1 MSTLNHSMSQLYL
14 TMSRFDFDL
23 QPFLVYLKPLILSA
37 GASVLAYNLYRL
49 VKLVLRPVFSPL
61 RRLQGPRSDSWFYG
75 NFKQIFTTE
84 NSTLHE
90 EWVAE
95 YGHTLKY
102 KGMFN
107 LDRIVTTDL
116 RAIQHVLSQSIY
128 ERPPEA
134 RFTLARILG
143 EGLLFV
149 EGEEHKN
156 QRRIMSPAFG
166 STHLREMTDIF
177 MAKSIELRDVWMS
190 QIASEATEGKPIRLD
205 VLSWLSRTTLDII
218 GLAGFNYK
226 FNSLSTHLKP
236 TELSKAFGTILEK
249 GQQLSL
255 MALLQAFIPPLR
267 IIPTQR
273 DRRRNKARKTMDRI
287 GRELLAEKKAA
298 ITTSIAAERG
308 ETKISEVGKKSVQG
322 KDLLSLLV
330 RANMATDLK
339 DSQRLSDEDV
349 LAQVPTFLT
358 AGHETTSTATT
369 WSLFAMALAPEVQSK
384 LRQELLSVPTDTP
397 TMDELQAL
405 PYLDAVVRES
415 LRVHAPVPSTTRVAM
430 RDDVIPL
437 STPIVDKDGKSLS
450 EIRICKGDTVFIPI
464 LAVNRSKL
472 LWGEDGFEF
481 KPERWEN
488 PPQAISSIPGV
499 WGSMLTF
506 LGGHH
511 ACIGYRFSV
520 VETKAILF
528 TLLRAF
534 EFELAVP
541 KEDVV
546 KRATIVQR
554 PFIKSATDKQT
565 QLPMFVSAYKGS

>member
-1 MSTLNHSMSQLYL
+1 MSALNRSMSQLHL
-14 TMSRFDFDL
+14 ATSRFDFDL

-61 RRLQGPRSDSWFYG
+61 RRLQGPPSDSWFYG
-75 NFKQIFTTE
+75 NFRQVFTSE
-84 NSTLHE
+84 NSTLQE

-116 RAIQHVLSQSIY
+116 RAIQHILSNSIY
-128 ERPPEA
+128 EKPPQA
-134 RFTLARILG
+134 RFFLSRVLG
-143 EGLLFV
+143 EGLLLV

-166 STHLREMTDIF
+166 LAHLREITDIF
-177 MAKSIELRDVWMS
+177 MEKSIELRDIWMS
-190 QIASEATEGKPIRLD
+190 QIASETTEDQPIRLD
-205 VLSWLSRTTLDII
+205 VLSWLSRMTLDVI

-226 FNSLSTHLKP
+226 FNSLSAHLKP
-236 TELSKAFGTILEK
+236 TELSKAFGTIFEK
-249 GQQLSL
+249 GQQMSL
-255 MALLQAFIPPLR
+255 LALLQAFIPPLR
-267 IIPTQR
+267 LIPTQR
-273 DRRRNKARKTMDRI
+273 DWSMKKARKTMDRI

-298 ITTSIAAERG
+298 IATSIAAERG
-308 ETKISEVGKKSVQG
+308 ENKVTEVGKNSVQG

-369 WSLFAMALAPEVQSK
+369 WSLYALALAPEVQSK

-415 LRVHAPVPSTTRVAM
+415 LRVHAPVPSTTRVVM
-430 RDDVIPL
+430 RDDVVPL
-437 STPIVDKDGKSLS
+437 STPIVDKDGRSLS
-450 EIRICKGDTVFIPI
+450 EIRLWKGDTVFIPI
-464 LAVNRSKL
+464 VAVNRSKL
-472 LWGEDGFEF
+472 LWGEDAFEF

-488 PPQAISSIPGV
+488 PPQAINSIPGV
-499 WGSMLTF
+499 WGNMLTF

-511 ACIGYRFSV
+511 ACIGFRFSV

-541 KEDVV
+541 KEDVI
-546 KRATIVQR
+546 KKATIVQR
-554 PFIKSATDKQT
+554 PFIKSATDKKS
-565 QLPMFVSAYKGS
+565 QLPMFVGAYKGS